1 MNNSNMIGIM
11 LYITLVT
18 IMIIGSNVFS
28 ISSVVFAQNIG
39 NGVPSIG
46 GAGGAG
52 GNATSFVGEF
62 SNSPIGGAGGA
73 GGNAKCSTT
82 GETVNG
88 ENGEAPIGS
97 NGGNGGNGASAAC

>member
-52 GNATSFVGEF
+52 GNA
-62 SNSPIGGAGGA
+62 
-73 GGNAKCSTT
+73 KCSTT